1 MTPQQKKFKTA
12 VHVCWADMRAGHRN
26 VSPGSLGSC
35 MKSKLKGHRAKHSRK
50 GRKGR
55 RKSRR

>member
-12 VHVCWADMRAGHRN
+12 VHACWADMRAGTRN

-35 MKSKLKGHRAKHSRK
+35 MKSKLKGS
-50 GRKGR
+50 GRSK
-55 RKSRR
+55 RKSRRSRRK